1 MIIQEMFEKEI
12 DRDIKG
18 VIKVGQKDDEDV
30 FQELEEYVVTAELEK
45 YMNKFFDAYDRSNT
59 GRTDNM
65 GVWISGFFGSGK
77 SHFLKILSYILSN
90 PEVEDNKGEKRK
102 AVSFFTEGVKVGDD
116 KLKDKIK
123 EIASENDDIDVILFN
138 VDSKS
143 TTDSKINKEA
153 IKDVFMKVFNDYLG
167 YCGSIP
173 FLAEFERRLDEQG
186 QYDAFKAKFEEL
198 EKTSWKEGRED
209 YYFVQD
215 SIIRA
220 IVELGIMSE
229 DAAKSWAENAEKSY
243 SLSIDKFA
251 EYVKKYCDK
260 KGKNHHVLF
269 LVDEIG
275 QYIADDSKL
284 MLNLQTVTED
294 LGTACGG
301 KAWIIVTSQQDIDS
315 ITKTMGEDFSKIQG
329 RFATRIALSSADA
342 DEVIKKRILYKKE
355 EKRPILIKLYEE
367 YESSIKNIITF
378 SEGTPNMALY
388 KDAEEFADVYP
399 FIPYQF
405 KLAGDVLTAVRQF
418 SSSGKHLA
426 DGERSLLALFKEAA
440 VAYADEREGIVIP
453 FNAFYSALDDFID
466 HTHRIVITQA
476 SRNTRL
482 NNFDV
487 ELLKVL
493 FMTKHVNNFKRDVEN
508 LTTLMISRLD
518 QDRLELSKTVEK
530 SLRALCDEALVQKN
544 GDEYTF
550 LTNEEQEAEL
560 RIQKYNIDPKDIV
573 DYVAQVAFEE
583 VIVFPNNK
591 YRYNARYQFSFNQLI
606 DDRAYRNNVSHRI
619 GLKLLTAYSG
629 KEDEVALSL
638 LSYQE
643 KCVVVR
649 MSDEYAYLS
658 EIDGMKKIESF
669 LNDPTSANLT
679 DFEIISANKRKER
692 SQKAKR
698 VSDYIRFALENAD
711 IYVAGEKI
719 TTRHKDVTTRISEAF
734 EKLINNEYHK
744 LKCMETQPGQSDIM
758 DMLKAPKT
766 QISISD
772 LGGGGSTENNH
783 EALQSLIDEI
793 SYAGTHAAQYSV
805 KQALDQFMDPPYGY
819 TEEDI
824 EYLIATLYRKGQISL
839 KMNSIIYT
847 PASTTP
853 DDAFKYITKREYREK
868 VLLEIKEVAPQA
880 HIKAV
885 KDVIREFYGKSVTT
899 DDQDTLM
906 RDYRSYAET
915 KKTAIENVI
924 RDDYGIDSKLP
935 GKKTLEKALRLID
948 ETLKL
953 SDPISFYRRVNELC
967 DDFLVV
973 SVDMGDLNSF
983 LGGVQKDKF
992 LHAVKTLSVYESSK
1006 NYISDQGII
1015 DNAKEIK
1022 KIISIE
1028 KPYSFIPKLEVA
1040 DKNLMDA
1047 ITQLLVEDSKRIE
1060 PEVYA
1065 DWKMVK
1071 ASVPSD
1077 RPYAKR
1083 VLEKVDDKFK
1093 DLMDKLKGLNDVASL
1108 NGIPS
1113 ESNALLQNC
1122 LRMIQS
1128 EEDEYQS
1135 EVERKRKEQEKQGE
1149 EKGSDPNPSVTPPI
1163 AVKKSKPLTF
1173 RSVTGSK
1180 TYSIQTEEDIE
1191 KVLDELREALKAQL
1205 ENDTIIKLS

>member
-1 MIIQEMFEKEI
+1 MKIQDMFEKKITRE
-12 DRDIKG
+12 IKG
-18 VIKVGQKDDEDV
+18 VIKVGQKDDENV
-30 FQELEEYVVTAELEK
+30 YQELDEYIVTTELEK
-45 YMNKFFDAYDRSNT
+45 YMNRFFDAYNRSII
-59 GRTDNM
+59 GRTDNI

-90 PEVEDNKGEKRK
+90 RTVESDDGVKRE
-102 AVSFFTEGVKVGDD
+102 AVSFFTDGVKVEDA
-116 KLKDKIK
+116 KLRDKIAA
-123 EIASENDDIDVILFN
+123 IAAGSKDIDVILFN

-173 FLAEFERRLDEQG
+173 FLADFERKLDEQG
-186 QYDAFKAKFEEL
+186 QYEAFKKKFEEIDG
-198 EKTSWKEGRED
+198 KSWKEGRED

-215 SIIRA
+215 SIVQA
-220 IVELGIMSE
+220 VTELGIMSE
-229 DAAKSWAENAEKSY
+229 ESARSWADNAEKSY

-251 EYVKKYCDK
+251 EYVRKYCDK

-342 DEVIKKRILYKKE
+342 AEVIKKRILYKNAE
-355 EKRPILIKLYEE
+355 ARPILKKLYSDIESDIKL
-367 YESSIKNIITF
+367 NLTF
-378 SEGTPNMALY
+378 SDGTPDMPLY
-388 KDAEEFADVYP
+388 RDVEDFIDVYP

-405 KLAGDVLTAVRQF
+405 KLVGDVLTAVRQY

-440 VAYADEREGIVIP
+440 VSYADEMEGLLIP

-508 LTTLMISRLD
+508 LTTLMISKAN
-518 QDRLELSKTVEK
+518 QDRVELSKQVQK

-560 RIQKYNIDPKDIV
+560 RIKHYNIDPKDVV

-591 YRYNARYQFSFNQLI
+591 YRYNPRYQFSFNQFI
-606 DDRAYRNNVSHRI
+606 DDKAYRNNVSHKI

-629 KEDEVALSL
+629 KEDEVALGL

-649 MSDEYAYLS
+649 MSDDFEYLK
-658 EIDGMKKIESF
+658 ETDGMKKIEAF

-679 DFEIISANKRKER
+679 DFDIISANKRKER

-698 VSDYIRFALENAD
+698 VSDYIRFALESAD
-711 IYVAGEKI
+711 IYVAGSKI
-719 TTRHKDVTTRISEAF
+719 STKSKDVTARIAEAF

-744 LKCMETQPGQSDIM
+744 LKCMESQPTQADIM
-758 DMLKAPKT
+758 DVLKQSKT
-766 QISISD
+766 QVTMGD
-772 LGGGGSTENNH
+772 LGYGNEKDH
-783 EALQSLIDEI
+783 DALASVIEEI
-793 SYAGTHAAQYSV
+793 RYAGTHATQYSV

-824 EYLIATLYRKGQISL
+824 EFLIATLYRKGQISL
-839 KMNSIIYT
+839 KVNSIIYT
-847 PASTTP
+847 PASATP
-853 DDAFKYITKREYREK
+853 EDIYKYITKREYREK
-868 VLLEIKEVAPQA
+868 VLLEIKEVAPQQ

-885 KDVIREFYGKSVTT
+885 KDVIREFYGKTVTS

-906 RDYRSYAET
+906 RDYRNYAQT
-915 KKTAIENVI
+915 KKSAIEEVL
-924 RDDYGIDSKLP
+924 REDYGVNSKLP
-935 GKKTLEKALRLID
+935 GKKTLDKALRLID
-948 ETLKL
+948 ETLKI
-953 SDPISFYRRVNELC
+953 SDPISFYKRVDELC
-967 DDFLVV
+967 DDFIEVGL
-973 SVDMGDLNSF
+973 DIGDLNSF

-992 LHAVKTLSVYESSK
+992 LHAVKVLGIYENSK
-1006 NYISDQGII
+1006 NYISDQKII
-1015 DNAKEIK
+1015 DYAAEVK
-1022 KIISIE
+1022 KIICLE
-1028 KPYSFIPKLEVA
+1028 KPYSFIPKLEEYDNKLWEAIIKLLEA
-1040 DKNLMDA
+1040 DTA
-1047 ITQLLVEDSKRIE
+1047 RIQ
-1060 PEVYA
+1060 PDVYA
-1065 DWKMVK
+1065 DWKTVK
-1071 ASVPSD
+1071 NSIPSD

-1083 VLEKVDDKFK
+1083 LLDRIDPIFQE
-1093 DLMDKLKGLNDVASL
+1093 LIDKLASITDIAVL
-1108 NGIPS
+1108 NGVPA

-1122 LRMIQS
+1122 LRMIQT
-1128 EEDEYQS
+1128 EEDAFQAEA
-1135 EVERKRKEQEKQGE
+1135 ERKKKESEKQGAKNE
-1149 EKGSDPNPSVTPPI
+1149 TEAPTE
-1163 AVKKSKPLTF
+1163 VKPVKVIKNKPVSF
-1173 RSVTGSK
+1173 RTITGNK
-1180 TYSIQTEEDIE
+1180 TYSIQSEEDID
-1191 KVLDELREALKAQL
+1191 KLLDELRTALKSQL
-1205 ENDTIIKLS
+1205 EEDTIIKLS

>member
-1 MIIQEMFEKEI
+1 MKIQDMFEKPIRRE
-12 DRDIKG
+12 IKG
-18 VIKVGQKDDEDV
+18 VIKVGQKDDENV
-30 FQELEEYVVTAELEK
+30 YQELDEYVVTAELEK
-45 YMNKFFDAYDRSNT
+45 YMNRFFDAYNKSMK
-59 GRTDNM
+59 GSTDNM

-77 SHFLKILSYILSN
+77 SHFLKILSYILSDKV
-90 PEVEDNKGEKRK
+90 VEN
-102 AVSFFTEGVKVGDD
+102 SEGVKKDAASFFVQGTKVEDAA
-116 KLKDKIK
+116 LKDKIA
-123 EIASENDDIDVILFN
+123 EISSSHGDIDVILFN

-173 FLAEFERRLDEQG
+173 FLADFERKLDEQG
-186 QYDAFKAKFEEL
+186 QYEAFKEKFEEI
-198 EKTSWKEGRED
+198 EGTSWNEGRED

-215 SIIRA
+215 SIIQA
-220 IVELGIMSE
+220 VVDLGIMSE
-229 DAAKSWAENAEKSY
+229 DAAKNWAENAEKSY

-251 EYVKKYCDK
+251 EYVKKYCEK

-342 DEVIKKRILYKKE
+342 DEVIKKRILYKKPE
-355 EKRPILIKLYEE
+355 SRPVLENLYNE

-378 SEGTPNMALY
+378 SEGTPNMPLY

-405 KLAGDVLTAVRQF
+405 QLAGSVLTSVRQF

-440 VAYADEREGIVIP
+440 VSYAEEREGILVP

-476 SRNTRL
+476 TRNTRL
-482 NNFDV
+482 NVFDV

-508 LTTLMISRLD
+508 LTTLMISRVD
-518 QDRLELSKTVEK
+518 EDRLELTKKVEK

-560 RIQKYNIDPKDIV
+560 RILRYNIDPKDIV
-573 DYVAQVAFEE
+573 DYVAQIAFEE
-583 VIVFPNNK
+583 VIVFTNNK
-591 YRYNARYQFSFNQLI
+591 YKYNSRYQFSFNQLI
-606 DDRAYRNNVSHRI
+606 DDKAYRNNMSHKI
-619 GLKLLTAYSG
+619 GLKILTAYSG
-629 KEDEVALSL
+629 KEDELALGM

-649 MSDEYAYLS
+649 MSDDYAYLS
-658 EIDGMKKIESF
+658 EIDGMKKIEAF

-719 TTRHKDVTTRISEAF
+719 TTKSKDVTSRISEAF
-734 EKLINNEYHK
+734 EKLINSEYHK
-744 LKCMETQPGQSDIM
+744 LKDMESQPTQSDIM
-758 DMLKAPKT
+758 DALKQTKT
-766 QISISD
+766 QISIAD
-772 LGGGGSTENNH
+772 LGIGAEKNH
-783 EALQSLIDEI
+783 DALNSLIEEI
-793 SYAGTHAAQYSV
+793 RYAGKNAAQYSI
-805 KQALDQFMDPPYGY
+805 KQALDNFMDPPYGY

-824 EYLIATLYRKGQISL
+824 EFLIATLYRKGQISL
-839 KMNSIIYT
+839 KMNSVIYT

-853 DDAFKYITKREYREK
+853 DDAYKYITKREYREK
-868 VLLEIKEVAPQA
+868 VLLEIKEVAPQQ

-885 KDVIREFYGKSVTT
+885 KDIIREFFGRTVTS

-906 RDYRSYAET
+906 RDYRTYAET
-915 KKTAIENVI
+915 KKSAIEAVI
-924 RDDYGIDSKLP
+924 RDDYGINSKLP
-935 GKKTLEKALRLID
+935 GKAILDKALRLID

-953 SDPISFYRRVNELC
+953 SDPISFYKRANELC
-967 DDFLVV
+967 DDFIEIGL
-973 SVDMGDLNSF
+973 DIGDLNSF

-992 LHAVKTLSVYESSK
+992 LHAVKTLSIYESSK
-1006 NYISDQGII
+1006 NYISDQTII
-1015 DNAKEIK
+1015 DYATQIK
-1022 KIISIE
+1022 KIISVE
-1028 KPYSFIPKLEVA
+1028 KPYSFIPKLE
-1040 DKNLMDA
+1040 DYDQKLMDA
-1047 ITQLLVEDSKRIE
+1047 ISTLLENDTQRIK
-1060 PEVYA
+1060 PDLYA
-1065 DWKMVK
+1065 DWQMVK
-1071 ASVPSD
+1071 DAIPND
-1077 RPYAKR
+1077 RPYAQR
-1083 VLEKVDDKFK
+1083 VLDKVNPKFE
-1093 DLMDKLKGLNDVASL
+1093 DLLQKLESCNDVAAL

-1122 LRMIQS
+1122 LRMIQQ
-1128 EEDEYQS
+1128 EEDAYQA
-1135 EVERKRKEQEKQGE
+1135 EVERKRKEQEQKTGGGE
-1149 EKGSDPNPSVTPPI
+1149 TVAPQPPVEP
-1163 AVKKSKPLTF
+1163 VKVIKNKPVSF
-1173 RSVTGSK
+1173 RTITGSK
-1180 TYSIQTEEDIE
+1180 TYSIKSEADIE
-1191 KVLDELREALKAQL
+1191 NVLDELRTALKAQL
-1205 ENDTIIKLS
+1205 EEDTIIKLS

>member
-1 MIIQEMFEKEI
+1 MKIQDMFEKKITRE
-12 DRDIKG
+12 IKG
-18 VIKVGQKDDEDV
+18 VIKVGQKDDENV
-30 FQELEEYVVTAELEK
+30 YQELDEYVVTTELEK
-45 YMNKFFDAYDRSNT
+45 YMNRFFDAYKRSVT

-90 PEVEDNKGEKRK
+90 RIVEDDEGTKKE
-102 AVSFFTEGVKVGDD
+102 AVSFFTQGVKVEDS
-116 KLKDKIK
+116 KLKDKIA
-123 EIASENDDIDVILFN
+123 EVASECGDIDVILFN

-153 IKDVFMKVFNDYLG
+153 IKDVFMKVFNDHLG

-173 FLAEFERRLDEQG
+173 FLADFERKLDDQG
-186 QYDAFKAKFEEL
+186 QYEAFKQKFEEI
-198 EKTSWKEGRED
+198 EGTSWKEGRED

-215 SIIRA
+215 SIVQA
-220 IVELGIMSE
+220 ITELGIMSE
-229 DAAKSWAENAEKSY
+229 ESARSWADNAEKSY

-260 KGKNHHVLF
+260 KGKNHHILF

-301 KAWIIVTSQQDIDS
+301 KAWIVVTSQQDIDS
-315 ITKTMGEDFSKIQG
+315 ITQTMGEDFSKIQG
-329 RFATRIALSSADA
+329 RFATRIALSGADA
-342 DEVIKKRILYKKE
+342 AEVIKKRILYKKTE
-355 EKRPILIKLYEE
+355 ARPILENLYKE

-378 SEGTPNMALY
+378 SEGTPNMPLY
-388 KDAEEFADVYP
+388 TDAEEFADVYP

-405 KLAGDVLTAVRQF
+405 KLVGDVLTAVRQF

-426 DGERSLLALFKEAA
+426 DGERSQLALFKEAA
-440 VAYADEREGIVIP
+440 VAYADEREGLLVP

-493 FMTKHVNNFKRDVEN
+493 FMTKHLNNFKRDVEN
-508 LTTLMISRLD
+508 LTTLMISKVD
-518 QDRLELSKTVEK
+518 QDRLELSKAVEK

-560 RIQKYNIDPKDIV
+560 RIQHYNIDPKDVV

-591 YRYNARYQFSFNQLI
+591 YRYNPRYQFSFNQLI
-606 DDRAYRNNVSHRI
+606 DDKAYRNNVSHKI

-629 KEDEVALSL
+629 KEDEVALGL

-649 MSDEYAYLS
+649 MSDDYAYLA
-658 EIDGMKKIESF
+658 EIDGMKKIEAF

-679 DFEIISANKRKER
+679 DFDIISANKRKER

-711 IYVAGEKI
+711 IYVAGSKI
-719 TTRHKDVTTRISEAF
+719 STKSKDVTSRISEAF
-734 EKLINNEYHK
+734 EKLINSEYHK
-744 LKCMETQPGQSDIM
+744 LKCMESQPSQSDIM
-758 DMLKAPKT
+758 DVLKQPKT
-766 QISISD
+766 QISMSD
-772 LGGGGSTENNH
+772 LGFGNERNH
-783 EALQSLIDEI
+783 DALAAVIDEI
-793 SYAGTHAAQYSV
+793 RYAGAHAAQYSV

-824 EYLIATLYRKGQISL
+824 EFLIATLYRKGQISL
-839 KMNSIIYT
+839 KVNSIIYT

-853 DDAFKYITKREYREK
+853 EDAYKYITKREFREK
-868 VLLEIKEVAPQA
+868 VLIEIKEVAPQQ

-885 KDVIREFYGKSVTT
+885 KDVIREFYGKTVTT
-899 DDQDTLM
+899 DDQDSLM
-906 RDYRSYAET
+906 RDYRNYATT
-915 KKTAIENVI
+915 KKAAIEEVL
-924 RDDYGIDSKLP
+924 REDYGVNSKLP
-935 GKKTLEKALRLID
+935 GKKVLEKALRLID
-948 ETLKL
+948 ETLKI
-953 SDPISFYRRVNELC
+953 SDPISFYKRVDELC
-967 DDFLVV
+967 DDFIEVGL
-973 SVDMGDLNSF
+973 DIGDLNSF

-992 LHAVKTLSVYESSK
+992 LHAVKVLGIYENSK
-1006 NYISDQGII
+1006 NYISDQEII
-1015 DNAKEIK
+1015 DYAAEVK
-1022 KIISIE
+1022 KILSVE
-1028 KPYSFIPKLEVA
+1028 KPYSFIPKLEEY
-1040 DKNLMDA
+1040 DNKLWDA
-1047 ITQLLVEDSKRIE
+1047 IMKLLEKDTQRIQ
-1060 PEVYA
+1060 PDVYA
-1065 DWKMVK
+1065 DWKTVK
-1071 ASVPSD
+1071 TSIPSD
-1077 RPYAKR
+1077 RPYAQRLLDRIDPKFQELIDK
-1083 VLEKVDDKFK
+1083 LEKITDI
-1093 DLMDKLKGLNDVASL
+1093 ATL
-1108 NGIPS
+1108 NGIPA

-1122 LRMIQS
+1122 LRMIQT
-1128 EEDEYQS
+1128 EEDAFQA
-1135 EVERKRKEQEKQGE
+1135 EVERKKKEAEKQSG
-1149 EKGSDPNPSVTPPI
+1149 GSDAPVAPPVEP
-1163 AVKKSKPLTF
+1163 VKVIKNKPVSF
-1173 RSVTGSK
+1173 RTITGNK
-1180 TYSIQTEEDIE
+1180 TYSIKTEADIDQM
-1191 KVLDELREALKAQL
+1191 LDELRTALKAQL
-1205 ENDTIIKLS
+1205 EEDTIIKLS

>member
-1 MIIQEMFEKEI
+1 MKIQEMFEKKITRE
-12 DRDIKG
+12 IKG
-18 VIKVGQKDDEDV
+18 VIKVGQKDDENV
-30 FQELEEYVVTAELEK
+30 YQELDEYVVTTELEK
-45 YMNKFFDAYDRSNT
+45 YMNRFFDAYKRSVT

-90 PEVEDNKGEKRK
+90 RVVEDEDGAKKE
-102 AVSFFTEGVKVGDD
+102 AVSFFTQGVKVEDS
-116 KLKDKIK
+116 KLKDKIA
-123 EIASENDDIDVILFN
+123 EVASECGDIDVILFN

-153 IKDVFMKVFNDYLG
+153 IKDVFMKVFNDHLG

-173 FLAEFERRLDEQG
+173 FLADFERKLDDQG
-186 QYDAFKAKFEEL
+186 QYEAFKQKFEEI
-198 EKTSWKEGRED
+198 EGTSWKEGRED

-215 SIIRA
+215 SIVQA
-220 IVELGIMSE
+220 ITELGIMSE
-229 DAAKSWAENAEKSY
+229 ESARSWADNAEKSY

-260 KGKNHHVLF
+260 KGKNHHILF

-301 KAWIIVTSQQDIDS
+301 KAWIVVTSQQDIDS
-315 ITKTMGEDFSKIQG
+315 ITQTMGEDFSKIQG
-329 RFATRIALSSADA
+329 RFATRIALSGADA
-342 DEVIKKRILYKKE
+342 AEVIKKRILYKKTE
-355 EKRPILIKLYEE
+355 ARPILENLYKE

-378 SEGTPNMALY
+378 SEGTPNMPLY
-388 KDAEEFADVYP
+388 TDAEEFADVYP

-405 KLAGDVLTAVRQF
+405 KLVGDVLTAVRQF

-426 DGERSLLALFKEAA
+426 DGERSQLALFKEAA
-440 VAYADEREGIVIP
+440 VAYADEREGLLVP

-493 FMTKHVNNFKRDVEN
+493 FMTKHLNNFKRDVEN
-508 LTTLMISRLD
+508 LTTLMISKVD

-530 SLRALCDEALVQKN
+530 SLCALCDEALVQKN

-560 RIQKYNIDPKDIV
+560 RIQHYNIDPKDVV

-591 YRYNARYQFSFNQLI
+591 YRYNPRYQFSFNQLI
-606 DDRAYRNNVSHRI
+606 DDKAYRNNVSHKI

-629 KEDEVALSL
+629 KEDEVALGL

-649 MSDEYAYLS
+649 MSDDYAYLA
-658 EIDGMKKIESF
+658 EIDGMKKIEAF

-679 DFEIISANKRKER
+679 DFDIISANKRKER

-711 IYVAGEKI
+711 IYVAGSKI
-719 TTRHKDVTTRISEAF
+719 STKSKDVTSRISEAF
-734 EKLINNEYHK
+734 EKLINSEYHK
-744 LKCMETQPGQSDIM
+744 LKCMESQPSQSDIM
-758 DMLKAPKT
+758 DVLKQPKT
-766 QISISD
+766 QISMSD
-772 LGGGGSTENNH
+772 LGFGNERNH
-783 EALQSLIDEI
+783 DALAAVIDEI
-793 SYAGTHAAQYSV
+793 RYAGAHAAQYSV

-824 EYLIATLYRKGQISL
+824 EFLIATLYRKGQISL
-839 KMNSIIYT
+839 KVNSIIYT

-853 DDAFKYITKREYREK
+853 EDAYKYITKREFREK
-868 VLLEIKEVAPQA
+868 VLIEIKEVAPQQ

-885 KDVIREFYGKSVTT
+885 KDVIREFYGKTVTT
-899 DDQDTLM
+899 DDQDSLM
-906 RDYRSYAET
+906 RDYRNYATT
-915 KKTAIENVI
+915 KKAAIEEVL
-924 RDDYGIDSKLP
+924 RDDYGVNSKLP
-935 GKKTLEKALRLID
+935 GKKILEKALRLID
-948 ETLKL
+948 ETLKI
-953 SDPISFYRRVNELC
+953 SDPISFYKRVDELC
-967 DDFLVV
+967 DDFIEVGL
-973 SVDMGDLNSF
+973 DIGDLNSF

-992 LHAVKTLSVYESSK
+992 LHAVKVLGIYENSK
-1006 NYISDQGII
+1006 NYISDQEII
-1015 DNAKEIK
+1015 DYAAEVK
-1022 KIISIE
+1022 KILSVE
-1028 KPYSFIPKLEVA
+1028 KPYSFIPKLEEY
-1040 DKNLMDA
+1040 DNKLWNA
-1047 ITQLLVEDSKRIE
+1047 IMKLLEKDTQRIQ
-1060 PEVYA
+1060 PDVYA
-1065 DWKMVK
+1065 DWKAVK
-1071 ASVPSD
+1071 TSIPSD
-1077 RPYAKR
+1077 RPYAQRLLDRINPKFQELIDK
-1083 VLEKVDDKFK
+1083 LEKITDI
-1093 DLMDKLKGLNDVASL
+1093 ATL
-1108 NGIPS
+1108 NGIPA

-1122 LRMIQS
+1122 LRMIQA
-1128 EEDEYQS
+1128 EEDAFQA
-1135 EVERKRKEQEKQGE
+1135 EVERKKKEAEKQGG
-1149 EKGSDPNPSVTPPI
+1149 GSDAPVAPPVEP
-1163 AVKKSKPLTF
+1163 VKVIKNKPVSF
-1173 RSVTGSK
+1173 RTITGNK
-1180 TYSIQTEEDIE
+1180 TYSIKTEADIDQM
-1191 KVLDELREALKAQL
+1191 LDELRTALKAQL
-1205 ENDTIIKLS
+1205 EEDTIIKLS

>member
-1 MIIQEMFEKEI
+1 MKIQDMFEKKITRE
-12 DRDIKG
+12 IKG
-18 VIKVGQKDDEDV
+18 VIKVGQKDDENAY
-30 FQELEEYVVTAELEK
+30 QELDEYVVTTELEK
-45 YMNKFFDAYDRSNT
+45 YMNRFFDAYNRSIT

-90 PEVEDNKGEKRK
+90 RVVENDEGTKKE
-102 AVSFFTEGVKVGDD
+102 AVSFFTQGVKVEDSI
-116 KLKDKIK
+116 LKNKIAD
-123 EIASENDDIDVILFN
+123 IAAEGGDIDVILFN

-143 TTDSKINKEA
+143 ATDSKMNKEA

-173 FLAEFERRLDEQG
+173 FLADFERKLDEQG
-186 QYDAFKAKFEEL
+186 QYEAFKEKFEEI
-198 EKTSWKEGRED
+198 EGTSWREGRED

-215 SIIRA
+215 SIIQA
-220 IVELGIMSE
+220 VVCLGIMSE
-229 DAAKSWAENAEKSY
+229 DAAKNWADNAEKSY

-251 EYVKKYCDK
+251 EYVKKYCGK
-260 KGKNHHVLF
+260 KGKNHRVLF

-342 DEVIKKRILYKKE
+342 DEVIKKRILYKKPE
-355 EKRPILIKLYEE
+355 AGPVLENLYQE

-378 SEGTPNMALY
+378 SEGTPNMSLY
-388 KDAEEFADVYP
+388 RDAEEFADVYP

-405 KLAGDVLTAVRQF
+405 ALAGNVLTAVRQF

-440 VAYADEREGIVIP
+440 VAFADHREGVLVP

-508 LTTLMISRLD
+508 LTTLMISRVD
-518 QDRLELSKTVEK
+518 EDRLDLAKKVEK
-530 SLRALCDEALVQKN
+530 SLHALCDEALVQKN

-560 RIQKYNIDPKDIV
+560 RIQHYNIDPKDIV
-573 DYVAQVAFEE
+573 DYAAQVAFEE
-583 VIVFPNNK
+583 VIVFTNNK

-606 DDRAYRNNVSHRI
+606 DDKAYRNNVSHKI

-629 KEDEVALSL
+629 KEDEVALGL

-649 MSDEYAYLS
+649 MSDTFAYLS
-658 EIDGMKKIESF
+658 EIEGMKKIEAF
-669 LNDPTSANLT
+669 LNDPTSANLI
-679 DFEIISANKRKER
+679 DFDVISANKRKER

-698 VSDYIRFALENAD
+698 VSDYIRFSLESAD

-719 TTRHKDVTTRISEAF
+719 STKSKDVTARITEAF
-734 EKLINNEYHK
+734 EKLINSEYHK
-744 LKCMETQPGQSDIM
+744 LKCMETQPTQSDIM
-758 DMLKAPKT
+758 DIIKRPKS
-766 QISISD
+766 QISMSD
-772 LGGGGSTENNH
+772 LGYGNEKNH
-783 EALQSLIDEI
+783 DALSSVIEEI
-793 SYAGTHAAQYSV
+793 RYAGKNAAQYSI
-805 KQALDQFMDPPYGY
+805 KQALDQFMNPPYGY

-824 EYLIATLYRKGQISL
+824 EYLIAVLYRKGQISL
-839 KMNSIIYT
+839 RMNSIIYT
-847 PASTTP
+847 PASTAP
-853 DDAFKYITKREYREK
+853 EDAYKYITKREFREK
-868 VLLEIKEVAPQA
+868 VLLEIKEAAPQR

-885 KDVIREFYGKSVTT
+885 KDVIREFYGKAVTS
-899 DDQDTLM
+899 DGQDTLM
-906 RDYRSYAET
+906 RDYRSYAER
-915 KKTAIENVI
+915 KKAAIENVL
-924 RDDYGIDSKLP
+924 RDDYGINSRLP
-935 GKKTLEKALRLID
+935 GRKILEKALRLID
-948 ETLKL
+948 DTLKI
-953 SDPISFYRRVNELC
+953 SDPISFYKRVDELC
-967 DDFLVV
+967 DDFIEMGL
-973 SVDMGDLNSF
+973 DIGDLNHF
-983 LGGVQKDKF
+983 LGGVQKEKF
-992 LHAVKTLSVYESSK
+992 LHAVKALNIYEKSK
-1006 NYISDQGII
+1006 NYISDQTII
-1015 DNAKEIK
+1015 DYAAQVK
-1022 KIISIE
+1022 KILSVE
-1028 KPYSFIPKLEVA
+1028 KPYSFIPKLEEY
-1040 DKNLMDA
+1040 DKKLMDA
-1047 ITQLLVEDSKRIE
+1047 IMELLDNDTKRIE
-1060 PEVYA
+1060 PDVFA

-1071 ASVPSD
+1071 TSIPAD
-1077 RPYAKR
+1077 RPYSQR
-1083 VLEKVDDKFK
+1083 LLDRIDPKFEE
-1093 DLMDKLKGLNDVASL
+1093 LLDKLKSVTDIAAL

-1122 LRMIQS
+1122 LRMIQN
-1128 EEDEYQS
+1128 EEDTYQA
-1135 EVERKRKEQEKQGE
+1135 EVDRKRKEKENQGGGKE
-1149 EKGSDPNPSVTPPI
+1149 VDPNPPI
-1163 AVKKSKPLTF
+1163 EPVKVIKNKPVSF
-1173 RSVTGSK
+1173 RSITGNK
-1180 TYSIQTEEDIE
+1180 TYSIKSEEDID
-1191 KVLDELREALKAQL
+1191 KVLDELRTALKAQL
-1205 ENDTIIKLS
+1205 EENTIIKLS